1 MGLPPNHVWRMRLRG
16 VNAYLVADDGLTLVD
31 AGTPWDADKIRTRI
45 HDVGHDLADIDR
57 VLLTHYDLDH
67 VGALAKLGL
76 GPDVDCYLASPDA
89 EYLTRA
95 RSPPL
100 GNHKGLFQRVTE
112 FLLTP
117 PPFDI
122 RPVEDGQEIGPF
134 VAHRTPGHT
143 PGHTAFVHD
152 EYDVA
157 FVGDL
162 VRTIDGE
169 LHPSP
174 WLLSYSLREV
184 KSSIQKLANRI
195 PETDVLAVGH
205 GHPVRRNGGIA
216 LRQLADRF

>member
-1 MGLPPNHVWRMRLRG
+1 MGLPPNHVWRLRLRG

-31 AGTPWDADKIRTRI
+31 AGTPWDADKIRTRV
-45 HDVGHDLADIDR
+45 HEAGYEVDDIDR

-67 VGALAKLGL
+67 VGTLSKLGL
-76 GPDVDCYLASPDA
+76 PPDVDCYLASPDL
-89 EYLTRA
+89 EYLRRT

-100 GNHKGLFQRVTE
+100 ANHKGLFQRVTE

-117 PPFDI
+117 PDFEI
-122 RPVEDGQEIGPF
+122 QPVEDGQEIGPF

-152 EYDVA
+152 EYEVA

-174 WLLSYSLREV
+174 WLLSYSLGEV
-184 KSSIQKLANRI
+184 KASVRTLANRI
-195 PETDVLAVGH
+195 PETEVLAVGH
-205 GHPVRRNGGIA
+205 GHPVRTKGGIA
-216 LRQLADRF
+216 LRQLADRL

>member
-31 AGTPWDADKIRTRI
+31 AGTPWDADRIRTRMDNI
-45 HDVGHDLADIDR
+45 GHDVADIDR

-67 VGALAKLGL
+67 VGTLAKLDL
-76 GPDVDCYLASPDA
+76 DADVYLAAPDA
-89 EYLTRA
+89 DYFRGTD
-95 RSPPL
+95 SPPL
-100 GNHKGLFQRVTE
+100 TNHKGLFQRATE
-112 FLLTP
+112 LFVSDPT
-117 PPFDI
+117 FTI
-122 RPVEDGQEIGPF
+122 QPVEDGDRIGPF

-152 EYDVA
+152 EYGVA

-174 WLLSYSLREV
+174 WVFSYSLSNV
-184 KSSIQKLANRI
+184 KRSIRTLADRI
-195 PETDVLAVGH
+195 PDVDVLAVGH
-205 GHPVRRNGGIA
+205 GHPVRTKGGIA
-216 LRQLADRF
+216 LRQLADRL